1 MQLEFSSFFVP
12 RNVAW
17 IYFLCHA
24 VQRLVLVGNFFFGE
38 ESMDVQVCTAAAS
51 PLVWLMKQP
60 EEQVYPMGNGKKAIL
75 HRRCIR
81 HCC

>member
-24 VQRLVLVGNFFFGE
+24 VSATRLGGKLYFGE
-38 ESMDVQVCTAAAS
+38 ESMDLEVCTAAAS
-51 PLVWLMKQP
+51 PLVDEATGGASLPDGKR
-60 EEQVYPMGNGKKAIL
+60 KKAIL
-75 HRRCIR
+75 HHRCVRRC
-81 HCC
+81 